1 VSHEHLD
8 PLACLGVSRETY
20 AALESLKD
28 LVLRW
33 NNTINLVSKSTIGD
47 IWPRHILDSA
57 QLFGLSDIA
66 AAHWVDMG
74 SGGGFPGLVIA
85 VIAREL
91 APSMRVTLIESDA
104 RKATFLREARRELG
118 LSSDIILGRIETTLP
133 QGANTVSA
141 RALTSLSGLL
151 VLADRHLRPDGVAL
165 FPKGARRDQ
174 EIAEA
179 KTVWNYDSESVPSK
193 SDPNAAVLMIRNIHR
208 AHTR

>member
-1 VSHEHLD
+1 MSHHLTD
-8 PLACLGVSRETY
+8 PLVRLGVSRETY
-20 AALESLKD
+20 AVLKTLEA

-33 NNTINLVSKSTIGD
+33 NKTVNLVSKSSASD

-57 QLFGLSDIA
+57 QLFGLA
-66 AAHWVDMG
+66 GATEAHWVDMG

-104 RKATFLREARRELG
+104 RKAIFLREARRALG
-118 LSSDIILGRIETTLP
+118 LSSEVILGRIETTLP
-133 QGANTVSA
+133 LGGNVVSA

-151 VLADRHLRPDGVAL
+151 GLAERHLQPDGVGM
-165 FPKGARRDQ
+165 FPKGARRDE

-179 KTVWNYDSESVPSK
+179 KAIWDYDCDSVPSM
-193 SDPNAAVLMIRNIHR
+193 SDPDAAILMIRNIHR
-208 AHTR
+208 AHPR